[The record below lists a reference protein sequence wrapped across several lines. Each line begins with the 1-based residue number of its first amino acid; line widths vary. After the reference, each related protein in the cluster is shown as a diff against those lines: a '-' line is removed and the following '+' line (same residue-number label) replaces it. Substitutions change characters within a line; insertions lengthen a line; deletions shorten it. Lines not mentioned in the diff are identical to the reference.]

1 MRGPYQLDRPVSC
14 TQGEWVI
21 AVRALAQRACQIY
34 EEQVCMQPP
43 SAFVSRSCRGAHD
56 RP

>member
-21 AVRALAQRACQIY
+21 AVRALAQRACLEIY
-34 EEQVCMQPP
+34 DEQVCMQPP
-43 SAFVSRSCRGAHD
+43 SAFVFSVVQRC
-56 RP
+56 P